1 MAQEQTPSWFD
12 ENAPPTAPAAVPYIP
27 QTAATTP
34 GTTAPAGTGGNQYT
48 DPAFVEGKINEG
60 FQQLYGRPANPQ
72 EMAQWKKY
80 MLTPDTFSDGKVR
93 VGWNPYWQD
102 RLLHPNSGSSSVAA
116 GDETI
121 VPGAVGAGGGSYSG
135 TFTGGGQYPMA
146 SVMGEG
152 WNQPWTTPFVAPT
165 DVTEQNDPGFQFR
178 LKEGAQAI
186 QRSAAA
192 KGTLLTG
199 GTLKDLN
206 EWAQGQAS
214 SEYDK
219 VYGRAKGEY
228 DTAYGIFNTNNGN
241 FFNRQMQV
249 GQMGLNAL
257 SGNNQLTT
265 SAANNK
271 SGYDQ
276 YLADLE
282 TQVGN
287 AKAAGDVAKTN
298 ASLSALTSAV
308 NAGLSGY
315 YQYKYGQPKQTSSPQ
330 IPGTP
335 VAKDP
340 NLGGGWG

>member
-1 MAQEQTPSWFD
+1 MQTETTPSWFD
-12 ENAPPTAPAAVPYIP
+12 ENPPPATNPMSVAYVPQREGGFTGATIPTPVADAAP
-27 QTAATTP
+27 
-34 GTTAPAGTGGNQYT
+34 TGGSQYT

-60 FQQLYGRPANPQ
+60 FQQLYGRPATSQ

-116 GDETI
+116 GDET
-121 VPGAVGAGGGSYSG
+121 VMPGVAGQASASYPG
-135 TFTGGGQYPMA
+135 TFTGGGQYPLA

-152 WNQPWTTPFVAPT
+152 LMQPWTTPFVAPT
-165 DVTEQNDPGFQFR
+165 DVTEQNDPGFKFR

-199 GTLKDLN
+199 GTMKDLN

-228 DTAYGIFNTNNGN
+228 DTAYNIF
-241 FFNRQMQV
+241 
-249 GQMGLNAL
+249 
-257 SGNNQLTT
+257 GNNQANQFGRLDTMSGRGLQAASLAGQNASGYANAGSAYGANSANNTT
-265 SAANNK
+265 GAANAAAA
-271 SGYDQ
+271 G
-276 YLADLE
+276 
-282 TQVGN
+282 QVGASN
-287 AKAAGDVAKTN
+287 ASTSGWTN
-298 ASLSALTSAV
+298 ATNSVLEAALAEW
-308 NAGLSGY
+308 
-315 YQYKYGQPKQTSSPQ
+315 QRRKQTVTYP
-330 IPGTP
+330 
-335 VAKDP
+335 KM
-340 NLGGGWG
+340 